1 MLKVEGIW
9 TLFFKYLYVQS
20 EERRMHGKDVL
31 KVVIL
36 TEVPIVFSFIIS
48 QKLNTLPAVDITFII
63 S

>member
-9 TLFFKYLYVQS
+9 TLFFKYIYVQS

-36 TEVPIVFSFIIS
+36 IEVSIVFSFIIS
-48 QKLNTLPAVDITFII
+48 
-63 S
+63 

>member
-9 TLFFKYLYVQS
+9 TLFFKYIHVQS

-36 TEVPIVFSFIIS
+36 IEVSIVFSFIIS
-48 QKLNTLPAVDITFII
+48 
-63 S
+63 